1 MREDQP
7 KNYRKTILLHSNNK
21 NKLKIVL
28 IGLFVLAGTQ
38 EFSRRFVTLFE
49 TGNQLTALAAF
60 CMLLV
65 LCILSLIG
73 AGLIRNVILRWSLA
87 VFLAAG
93 SMMVDSYQW
102 VVGDFMDYEAFITM
116 IQSAENIGEAAAQH
130 GEMMIFA
137 AGKAIIL
144 LVGIGLKPA
153 VTQGIFAMLLKLL
166 SAPIIL
172 VLALMLFFRGGEGAS
187 GLPSSHSGLSYGLLY
202 GYEYLTQDHRP
213 REAVAIKPARAKQVA
228 DIVLIVDESIAGA
241 YLDINSKTGVYSGL
255 VDPKT
260 KAPVHNFGLAAA
272 ITNCSVGANVT
283 LRYGGTRDNY
293 SDTVKSKPSIW
304 AYAKAVNLET
314 IYIDAQRTGGV
325 YQNMMDA
332 AERVLIDKWD
342 QFEDVSV
349 LNRDHAVAD
358 RLAEYLNDNKQQFI
372 LINKIGG
379 HFPVSDKFPNSHAR
393 YSPMLKR
400 QFADV
405 SEAPPDNLDGRQ
417 SNWVLYRNSYRN
429 TLLWNVG
436 GFFDR
441 LFAKSEIGNAMIIYT
456 SDHGQTFHERGEYG
470 EATHCTSNPE
480 IEEGVVPLILIGG
493 PSSEQARWAKAA
505 KANHDQLS
513 NYRIFPTLL
522 RAMGYAKRDIEEV
535 YGFDLLSD
543 EPDPFTFNVN
553 FNARLGGDPI
563 WIHIPLAKIAR
574 PALSDFSKKAKLPDQ

>member
-7 KNYRKTILLHSNNK
+7 KNYLKTMLLHGNNM
-21 NKLKIVL
+21 NTLKIL
-28 IGLFVLAGTQ
+28 FIGLSVLAGAQ
-38 EFSRRFVTLFE
+38 EFIRRFVTLFE
-49 TGNQLTALAAF
+49 TGNQLIALAAF
-60 CMLLV
+60 CILLV
-65 LCILSLIG
+65 LCILSLVG
-73 AGLIRNVILRWSLA
+73 AGLIRNGILRWSLA

-130 GEMMIFA
+130 GEVITLA
-137 AGKAIIL
+137 VGKSIIL

-153 VTQGIFAMLLKLL
+153 VTQGIFAVLLKLL
-166 SAPIIL
+166 SVPIIL
-172 VLALMLFFRGGEGAS
+172 MLTLMLFFRGGEGAS

-202 GYEYLTQDHRP
+202 GYEYLTQDHSP
-213 REAVAIKPARAKQVA
+213 REAITIKPRRPKPAA

-255 VDPKT
+255 ANPKT
-260 KAPVHNFGLAAA
+260 KVPVHNFGLAAA

-293 SDTVKSKPSIW
+293 RETIKSKPSIW

-325 YQNMMDA
+325 YQNLMDD
-332 AERVLIDKWD
+332 AERALIDKWD
-342 QFEDVSV
+342 QFDEVSV
-349 LNRDHAVAD
+349 LYRDQAVAG
-358 RLAEYLNDNKQQFI
+358 RLADYLNDEKQQFI
-372 LINKIGG
+372 LVNKVGA
-379 HFPVSDKFPNSHAR
+379 HFPVSDKCPNSHAR
-393 YSPMLKR
+393 YAPMLKR
-400 QFADV
+400 QFTDV

-441 LFAKSEIGNAMIIYT
+441 LFAKSEIGDAMVIYT

-505 KANHDQLS
+505 KANHDKLS

-522 RAMGYAKRDIEEV
+522 GAMGYAKRDIEEV
-535 YGFDLLSD
+535 YGFDLSSN

-563 WIHIPLAKIAR
+563 WMHIPLGKIAR
-574 PALSDFSKKAKLPDQ
+574 PPLSDFSKKADLLDQ

>member
-7 KNYRKTILLHSNNK
+7 KNYLKTMLLHGNNM
-21 NKLKIVL
+21 NTLKIL
-28 IGLFVLAGTQ
+28 FIGLSVLAGAQ
-38 EFSRRFVTLFE
+38 EFIRRFVTLFE
-49 TGNQLTALAAF
+49 TGNQLIALAAF
-60 CMLLV
+60 CILLV
-65 LCILSLIG
+65 LCILSLVG
-73 AGLIRNVILRWSLA
+73 AGLIRNGILRWSLA

-116 IQSAENIGEAAAQH
+116 IQSAENFGEAAAQH
-130 GEMMIFA
+130 GNIMA
-137 AGKAIIL
+137 LALGKAIIL
-144 LVGIGLKPA
+144 LLGVGLKPVA
-153 VTQGIFAMLLKLL
+153 TQSIFALLSKLL
-166 SAPIIL
+166 SVPIIL
-172 VLALMLFFRGGEGAS
+172 AISLMLFFRGGEGAS

-202 GYEYLTQDHRP
+202 GYEYLTQDHSP
-213 REAVAIKPARAKQVA
+213 REAIAIKPTRAKPAA

-255 VDPKT
+255 ANPKT
-260 KAPVHNFGLAAA
+260 KVPVHNFGLAAA

-293 SDTVKSKPSIW
+293 RETIKSKPSIW

-325 YQNMMDA
+325 YQNLMDD
-332 AERVLIDKWD
+332 AERALIDKWD
-342 QFEDVSV
+342 QFDEVSV
-349 LNRDHAVAD
+349 LYRDQAVAG
-358 RLAEYLNDNKQQFI
+358 RLADYLNDEKQQFI
-372 LINKIGG
+372 LVNKVGA

-393 YSPMLKR
+393 YAPMLKR
-400 QFADV
+400 QFTDV

-441 LFAKSEIGNAMIIYT
+441 LFAKSEIGDAMVIYT

-505 KANHDQLS
+505 KANHDKLS

-522 RAMGYAKRDIEEV
+522 GAMGYAKRDIEEV
-535 YGFDLLSD
+535 YGFDLSSN

-553 FNARLGGDPI
+553 FNARLGGVPI
-563 WIHIPLAKIAR
+563 WMHIPSGKIAR
-574 PALSDFSKKAKLPDQ
+574 PPLSDFSKKADLLDQ

>member
-1 MREDQP
+1 MG
-7 KNYRKTILLHSNNK
+7 NTL
-21 NKLKIVL
+21 KLIL
-28 IGLFVLAGTQ
+28 IGLSVLAGAP
-38 EFSRRFVTLFE
+38 EIWRRLTLLFE
-49 TGNQLTALAAF
+49 TENQFVPIAAF
-60 CMLLV
+60 CTLLV
-65 LCILSLIG
+65 LCILSLVG
-73 AGLIRNVILRWSLA
+73 AGLIRNGILRWPLA
-87 VFLAAG
+87 VFLAGG

-116 IQSAENIGEAAAQH
+116 IQSAENFGEAAAQH
-130 GEMMIFA
+130 GNIMA
-137 AGKAIIL
+137 LALGKAIIL
-144 LVGIGLKPA
+144 LLGVGLKPVA
-153 VTQGIFAMLLKLL
+153 TQSIFALLSKLL
-166 SAPIIL
+166 SVPIIL
-172 VLALMLFFRGGEGAS
+172 AISLMLFFRGGEGAS

-202 GYEYLTQDHRP
+202 GYEYLTEDHSP
-213 REAVAIKPARAKQVA
+213 REAVVIKPAGVKPAA

-255 VDPKT
+255 ANPKT
-260 KAPVHNFGLAAA
+260 KVPVHNFGLAAA

-283 LRYGGTRDNY
+283 LRYGGTRDSY
-293 SDTVKSKPSIW
+293 RETIKSKPSIW
-304 AYAKAVNLET
+304 AYAKAANLET

-325 YQNMMDA
+325 YQNLMDD
-332 AERVLIDKWD
+332 AERALIDKWD
-342 QFEDVSV
+342 QFDEVSV
-349 LNRDHAVAD
+349 LYRDQAVAG
-358 RLAEYLNDNKQQFI
+358 RLADYLNDEKQQFI
-372 LINKIGG
+372 LVNKVGG

-393 YSPMLKR
+393 YAPMLKR
-400 QFADV
+400 QFTDV

-436 GFFDR
+436 SFFDR
-441 LFAKSEIGNAMIIYT
+441 LFAKSKIGDAMVIYT

-505 KANHDQLS
+505 KANHDKLS

-522 RAMGYAKRDIEEV
+522 GAMGYAKRDIEEV
-535 YGFDLLSD
+535 YGFDLSSN

-563 WIHIPLAKIAR
+563 WMHIPSGKIAR
-574 PALSDFSKKAKLPDQ
+574 PPLSDFSKKADLLDQ